1 MFKMAETH
9 YNKLVRDKIPEII
22 RANGGTPIVHTATP
36 TEFRSALIEKLAE
49 ECHEF
54 QENPCPAELADVLEV
69 VYGLYDWLGF
79 DETEVEAYRKAKQE
93 KRGAYVQ
100 GVILEKVIASCGV

>member
-22 RANGGTPIVHTATP
+22 QANGATPIVHTATP

-49 ECHEF
+49 ECLEF
-54 QENPCPAELADVLEV
+54 QENPCKDELADVLEV
-69 VYGLYDWLGF
+69 VHGLCDCLGF
-79 DETEVEAYRKAKQE
+79 DIADVEAHREAKQA
-93 KRGAYVQ
+93 KRGGFQ
-100 GVILEKVIASCGV
+100 QRIILEKVVEIPK